1 MWLTPPLMKSEITDF
16 ARGLKCGGF
25 GASGESTFP
34 PGFATHS
41 APSNLSWLSK
51 SRRARPP
58 IPMPASIQNLRREMY
73 CSLRFRSL
81 SFSNMAILLLD
92 INEFVQIQRYV
103 SQIVQRR
110 ARRAIAAGILSG
122 RGIRLFLQELEVLTH
137 FARVRITAQC

>member
-1 MWLTPPLMKSEITDF
+1 MKSEITDF

-25 GASGESTFP
+25 GASGESTLP

-51 SRRARPP
+51 SSRASPP
-58 IPMPASIQNLRREMY
+58 IPMPASIQNFRREMY

-81 SFSNMAILLLD
+81 SLSNMAMLLLD
-92 INEFVQIQRYV
+92 IHEFVQIQRHV

-110 ARRAIAAGILSG
+110 ARCAITGRILG
-122 RGIRLFLQELEVLTH
+122 RCAFRLPFQEGQIL
-137 FARVRITAQC
+137 A